1 MGKLQL
7 MKKKRIHLEKKQGK
21 VCQRVWR
28 EGRKERKKSSQMRLS
43 KRKDKKES
51 SVYSARKET
60 SLKPAV
66 TKTLAQKTCRGD
78 TVLGPSPHIVL
89 EFLQY
94 FISYNY

>member
-28 EGRKERKKSSQMRLS
+28 EGRKASQLRLS